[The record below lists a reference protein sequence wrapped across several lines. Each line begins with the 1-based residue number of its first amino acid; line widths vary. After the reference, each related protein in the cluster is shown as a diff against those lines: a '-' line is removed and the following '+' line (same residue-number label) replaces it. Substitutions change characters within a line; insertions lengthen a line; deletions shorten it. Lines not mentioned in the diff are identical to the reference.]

1 MNIQGLESYLNI
13 DPSRYQYPTVEALNY
28 YIERYMLTVPF
39 ENIDVQNGVEISVK
53 VEDIY
58 DKVVNH
64 NRGGYCYEMNSLF
77 QAYLIEKGFDAKI
90 SSATIHTPGG
100 GRSQPGSHVTLF
112 VVINNVYYVADVGF
126 GDLPLHA
133 MPITTEKNMRSIND
147 VTGIFRSIFKEESRD
162 IFLVQ
167 KWENGVWNTKYE
179 AELRPKNIYDF
190 RENIDY
196 NQNNPDSI
204 FVKKLVVTI
213 PKYYGR
219 ATMSQD
225 NLTITKGKNKQ
236 KINVTK
242 RNYGLLLQ
250 EYFGINI
257 KIQRLE

>member
-100 GRSQPGSHVTLF
+100 G
-112 VVINNVYYVADVGF
+112 VV
-126 GDLPLHA
+126 
-133 MPITTEKNMRSIND
+133 
-147 VTGIFRSIFKEESRD
+147 
-162 IFLVQ
+162 
-167 KWENGVWNTKYE
+167 
-179 AELRPKNIYDF
+179 
-190 RENIDY
+190 
-196 NQNNPDSI
+196 NQA
-204 FVKKLVVTI
+204 L
-213 PKYYGR
+213 
-219 ATMSQD
+219 M
-225 NLTITKGKNKQ
+225 
-236 KINVTK
+236 
-242 RNYGLLLQ
+242 LLYLW
-250 EYFGINI
+250 
-257 KIQRLE
+257 